1 MLTGYC
7 WGSII
12 DVESEKEYCIM
23 SAISNECNR
32 ISSLLLTIR
41 SGFRNAVEGLGFGVM
56 CMMVYLIPLGVAY
69 LIYQLLV

>member
-1 MLTGYC
+1 
-7 WGSII
+7 
-12 DVESEKEYCIM
+12 M

-32 ISSLLLTIR
+32 ISNLLLTIR